1 MLSRVGDST
10 YWMGRYIERAEN
22 NARLLDV
29 NVQMLLDFE
38 SRGVETERQ
47 FWGPILSTL
56 EDTELFN
63 HLHEEFTAAA
73 VLDYVTFERRNPN
86 SINSCINHARENARA
101 VRDQISSEMWEQIN
115 ALWLYFRDSSAGH
128 DFRANS
134 HEFYDKVTFASQLIQ
149 GVTDAT
155 MTHSEA
161 WRFVQA
167 GKFIERADSTTR
179 ILDLKY
185 HILLPS
191 VEQEAGNVNISQWMS
206 VLRSCSGMEAY
217 LKIRQGDVT
226 PWGVA
231 SFLVCHAE
239 FPRSIR
245 FCVDRLDEVLH
256 LISATEEGRFRN
268 EPERL
273 SGLLRSQL
281 DYATIDSVFRHGL
294 HEYLDGVQE
303 QLIRLDLAFHDTYCA
318 Y

>member
-38 SRGVETERQ
+38 NRNSETERQ
-47 FWGPILSTL
+47 FWAPILNTL
-56 EDTELFN
+56 EDTALFAELHGN
-63 HLHEEFTAAA
+63 FTATA
-73 VLDYVTFERRNPN
+73 VLEYVTFELRNPN
-86 SINSCINHARENARA
+86 SIRSCINQARENARA

-115 ALWLYFRDSSAGH
+115 ALWLYFQDGSAGR
-128 DFRANS
+128 DFQANS
-134 HEFYDKVTFASQLIQ
+134 HDFYDKVTYASQLFQ

-155 MTHSEA
+155 MTHGEA

-167 GKFIERADSTTR
+167 GKFIERADNTSR

-185 HILLPS
+185 HLLLPS
-191 VEQEAGNVNISQWMS
+191 GEQIGGSVDTSQWTS

-217 LKIRQGDVT
+217 LKIKKGDVT

-231 SFLVCHAE
+231 EFLICHDE

-245 FCVDRLDEVLH
+245 FCVDRLDAVLH
-256 LISATEEGRFRN
+256 EIAVAGAGRFRN

-281 DYATIDSVFRHGL
+281 DYATIDDIFSRGL
-294 HEYLDGVQE
+294 HEYLDAVQVR
-303 QLIRLDLAFHDTYCA
+303 LIELDLAFLRTYCT